1 MSCFPIFTEIKDTR
15 WVIAGGGQVALRK
28 VRELLS
34 FGPRLLVIAPEMHQ
48 ELRELSH
55 PSLTL
60 CFRPFQMED
69 LEGADFV
76 IAASSDP
83 KLNREIGTVC
93 RARKL
98 PVNVTD
104 ERELCTFFFPSM
116 ITDGPVTLAISTGG
130 NSPALAAAVK
140 RRILP
145 VLPKG
150 LGHLALQLSRLRD
163 IVREQFPSSQAL
175 RGRILRELASQ
186 GLDRGCDLSEE
197 EAEKLILRYISETE
211 RVDHID
217 I

>member
-28 VRELLS
+28 VRELLP
-34 FGPRLLVIAPEMHQ
+34 FGPRLLVIAPKIHQ
-48 ELRELSH
+48 ELSELSH

-60 CFRPFQMED
+60 CSRPFRMED

-83 KLNREIGTVC
+83 RLNREIGTVC
-93 RARKL
+93 RVRKL

-130 NSPALAAAVK
+130 SSPALASAIK

-150 LGHLALQLSRLRD
+150 LGHLALQLSGLRD
-163 IVREQFPSSQAL
+163 LIRKQIPDSQAL
-175 RGRILRELASQ
+175 RGRILRDLAEQ
-186 GLDRGCDLSEE
+186 GLNRDCNLSEE
-197 EAEKLILRYISETE
+197 EAKELIRRYISETE
-211 RVDHID
+211 RIEPH
-217 I
+217 